1 MQIRG
6 CQDNFAPSDAGIIL
20 FQNCSYIQISGLG
33 NQVGV
38 GNFACSV
45 AIFIQGQQFFIGDF
59 KGFGE
64 HRQDGK
70 FGFFLNGFLCARVP
84 PYFSFLAV
92 LNFGTSWLSREIVF
106 TILLLISCAL
116 LAYLI
121 WFVRGHGRLKIALGW
136 FSVAC
141 GWIVIY
147 CMASLYLL
155 PTQPIWHT
163 PVTILKF
170 FGSALLLGAAV
181 AGALLIMDTVFSEAQ
196 ESDLVPVRLQLIRRS
211 ALWFA
216 LIAVLIV
223 ALISLLNLGQIT
235 GLREGGTL
243 ELTSLHLLTDV
254 YGPLLIVRFVAMF
267 VGVIMLAVTMVLIN
281 RQRKALADLVVPVHL
296 ACLLMVVGEILGR
309 FLFYATHVRIGV

>member
-1 MQIRG
+1 MNLREWALPVYTILMQFSVGTLTALWILRVFG
-6 CQDNFAPSDAGIIL
+6 MRHLSLEYVERILRKPMLVLVLSILTAIIGSHFHL
-20 FQNCSYIQISGLG
+20 S
-33 NQVGV
+33 
-38 GNFACSV
+38 
-45 AIFIQGQQFFIGDF
+45 
-59 KGFGE
+59 K
-64 HRQDGK
+64 
-70 FGFFLNGFLCARVP
+70 

-223 ALISLLNLGQIT
+223 ALISLLNLRQIA

>member
-1 MQIRG
+1 MNLREWALPVYTILMQFSVGTLTALWILRVFG
-6 CQDNFAPSDAGIIL
+6 MRHLSSEYVERILRKPMLVLVLSILTAIIGSHFHL
-20 FQNCSYIQISGLG
+20 S
-33 NQVGV
+33 
-38 GNFACSV
+38 
-45 AIFIQGQQFFIGDF
+45 
-59 KGFGE
+59 K
-64 HRQDGK
+64 
-70 FGFFLNGFLCARVP
+70 

-92 LNFGTSWLSREIVF
+92 LNFGESWLSREIVF

-121 WFVRGHGRLKIALGW
+121 WFVRGRSRLKIALGW

-141 GWIVIY
+141 GWIVIF

-163 PVTILKF
+163 PVTIMLF

-211 ALWFA
+211 AMWFA

-235 GLREGGTL
+235 GLRAGGAL

-254 YGPLLIVRFVAMF
+254 YGPLLIARFVAMF
-267 VGVIMLAVTMVLIN
+267 IGVIMLAATMMLID

>member
-1 MQIRG
+1 MNLREWALPVYTILMQFSVGTLTALWILRVFG
-6 CQDNFAPSDAGIIL
+6 MRHLSLEYVERILRKPMLVLVLSILTAIIGSHFHL
-20 FQNCSYIQISGLG
+20 S
-33 NQVGV
+33 
-38 GNFACSV
+38 
-45 AIFIQGQQFFIGDF
+45 
-59 KGFGE
+59 K
-64 HRQDGK
+64 
-70 FGFFLNGFLCARVP
+70 

>member
-1 MQIRG
+1 MNLREWALPVYTILMQFSVGTLTALWILRVFG
-6 CQDNFAPSDAGIIL
+6 MRHLSLEYVERILRKPMLVLVLSILTAIIGSHFHL
-20 FQNCSYIQISGLG
+20 S
-33 NQVGV
+33 
-38 GNFACSV
+38 
-45 AIFIQGQQFFIGDF
+45 
-59 KGFGE
+59 K
-64 HRQDGK
+64 
-70 FGFFLNGFLCARVP
+70 

-267 VGVIMLAVTMVLIN
+267 IGVIMLAVTMVLIN

>member
-1 MQIRG
+1 MNLREWALPVYTILMQFSVGTLTALWILRVFG
-6 CQDNFAPSDAGIIL
+6 MRHLSLEYVERILRKPMLVLVLSILTAIIGSHFHL
-20 FQNCSYIQISGLG
+20 S
-33 NQVGV
+33 
-38 GNFACSV
+38 
-45 AIFIQGQQFFIGDF
+45 
-59 KGFGE
+59 K
-64 HRQDGK
+64 
-70 FGFFLNGFLCARVP
+70 

-223 ALISLLNLGQIT
+223 ALISLLNLRQIA

-267 VGVIMLAVTMVLIN
+267 VGVIMLAVTMLLIN